1 MRIVALLAAVLLS
14 LWLGVRA
21 AEPPAVVPSDA
32 PASIFSAARALT
44 DVHAVAVRPHPTLS
58 QDNAR
63 VRLYLA
69 QRLRALG
76 LAVEERRYLIDQRG
90 IDTLA
95 HWTGRQFGGGEM
107 VDLVGVLPGRDRTL
121 PAVAL
126 MAHYDTVWGSPGG
139 GDDSIGLATILETLR
154 SVRARGVPARDI
166 VVLFTDGEEIGMSG
180 ARAFWAG
187 DGGVASHVGVVLNFE
202 ARGAGGRA
210 AMFETGADNG
220 GMMALFADAVPR
232 PVANSM
238 AVMAYR
244 LMPNYTDFTVTK
256 ARGLPGFNF
265 AILGRAQYYHSPRAT
280 SDRLDPRS
288 LQDMGD
294 QATALTAALAFA
306 KLLPAPSPDSVF
318 FDWRGRGL
326 VHYGLGTGW
335 LLLLGAALAWGA
347 AWIRA
352 RPGLAEIGWGA
363 GAQIWMLLQAWL
375 AIASLNR
382 VSAGPHPQ
390 YYDRLAALPRLEMMV
405 LFAALAALVAAA
417 GFRRVPIRI
426 GGIVAPLALLVLGRA
441 AGLPLSLVLGC
452 ALPAMAL
459 GWFAPAQGLSRWGG
473 WLGALLPLLLAVL
486 VMQAKAP
493 MAAWLV
499 AWPALIA
506 ACTAAL
512 VAWTDREG
520 RWPWGWAIACAGAV
534 LVGSLLLPIAHIAF
548 LGIGAAYPQAIAVA
562 MLLPVAAAF
571 WPLTRIEGAGR
582 ITLIAVAALLIAAGG
597 TALQIRS
604 APLAETVPAYAPDK

>member
-1 MRIVALLAAVLLS
+1 MRIVALLTAVLLT

-32 PASIFSAARALT
+32 PASIFSAARALV

-76 LAVEERRYLIDQRG
+76 LAVEERRYLIDQPG

-95 HWTGRQFGGGEM
+95 RWTGRQFGGGEM
-107 VDLVGVLPGRDRTL
+107 VDVAGVLPGRDRTL

-139 GDDSIGLATILETLR
+139 GDDGIGLATVLETLR
-154 SVRARGVPARDI
+154 SVRARGMPARDI
-166 VVLFTDGEEIGMSG
+166 LVVFTDGEEIGMSG

-187 DGGVASHVGVVLNFE
+187 DGAASHVGVVLNFE

-210 AMFETGADNG
+210 AMFETGEENG
-220 GMMALFADAVPR
+220 AMMGLFADAVSH

-256 ARGLPGFNF
+256 ERGLPGFNF
-265 AILGRAQYYHSPRAT
+265 AILGRPQYYHSPRAT

-294 QATALTAALAFA
+294 QATDLTAALAFA
-306 KLLPAPSPDSVF
+306 KTLPGTAPDSVF
-318 FDWRGRGL
+318 FDWRGQRL
-326 VHYGLGTGW
+326 VRYGAGAGW
-335 LLLLGAALAWGA
+335 WLLLGAMLAWSA
-347 AWIRA
+347 AWVRT
-352 RPGLAEIGWGA
+352 RPRLAEIGWGA
-363 GAQIWMLLQAWL
+363 GALLWMLWQAVL
-375 AIASLNR
+375 AVSLLDR
-382 VSAGPHPQ
+382 ISAGGHPQ
-390 YYDRLAALPRLEMMV
+390 YYDRLAALPRLEVMT
-405 LFAALAALVAAA
+405 LLAGLAALVAGA
-417 GFRRVPIRI
+417 GFRRFPIRI
-426 GGIVAPLALLVLGRA
+426 GGVIPPLALLVLGRA
-441 AGLPLSLVLGC
+441 AGLPLSLLFGC

-459 GWFAPAQGLSRWGG
+459 GWFAPAQGLTRWGG
-473 WLGALLPLLLAVL
+473 WLGALLPLLLAAL
-486 VMQAKAP
+486 VAQAKAP
-493 MAAWLV
+493 MAAWLL

-506 ACTAAL
+506 AGAAAL
-512 VAWTDREG
+512 VAWADRDG
-520 RWPWGWAIACAGAV
+520 RWPWGWAIACTGAV
-534 LVGSLLLPIAHIAF
+534 LVGSLLLPVAHLAF
-548 LGIGAAYPQAIAVA
+548 LGIGASYPQVVADAV
-562 MLLPVAAAF
+562 LLPMAAAF
-571 WPLTRIEGAGR
+571 WPLMRIEGAGR
-582 ITLIAVAALLIAAGG
+582 ITLIAVAVLLIAAGA
-597 TALQIRS
+597 TALQVRA
-604 APLAETVPAYAPDK
+604 APMAETVPAYASDK